1 MREADTGLFRS
12 LSIAGFFFILCVML
26 AFAAIL
32 GPPKRTRFALPGKDI
47 AVRDLD
53 MRDLELGDP
62 DRELQRDRD
71 LGREHKQDSGMPHSE
86 EFRYDLFAN
95 PWKNRSL
102 DSITAPEPAHMPVPA
117 GVSRGLDLPDP
128 DIFNMPVE
136 DAGEDPFADPVPVPE
151 PAPAR
156 PALISLR
163 TLTSLAPRLLRWKAH
178 AIENGKEDE
187 GENRDFEDALAT
199 TDGVPD
205 LAALSAAAAAPRT
218 APEEPFP
225 EWLVTPKASAGPR
238 APRFFEVDV
247 DSPTVTPPDLDFVAM
262 QHELLM
268 RVPIPARPGMPRG
281 STWHPS
287 QVAGEEFSR
296 PVVARNQTTAD

>member
-1 MREADTGLFRS
+1 MREADTGLFRI

-32 GPPKRTRFALPGKDI
+32 GPPRRTRFALPRKSV
-47 AVRDLD
+47 AVRDL
-53 MRDLELGDP
+53 EFGDP
-62 DRELQRDRD
+62 ERESLRDRD
-71 LGREHKQDSGMPHSE
+71 LGRGMPPGDE
-86 EFRYDLFAN
+86 YDIFGN

-102 DSITAPEPAHMPVPA
+102 DSVAAPRAVHIPDFGGLSRGLGADYTYPD
-117 GVSRGLDLPDP
+117 SRRGLDLPDP
-128 DIFNMPVE
+128 DIFDIPTSHG
-136 DAGEDPFADPVPVPE
+136 DDPFADPIPE
-151 PAPAR
+151 PAPVR
-156 PALISLR
+156 PGLMSFRAW
-163 TLTSLAPRLLRWKAH
+163 TSLTPRMLRWKTQALGD
-178 AIENGKEDE
+178 GKEE
-187 GENRDFEDALAT
+187 KGEERDVECAPAT

-205 LAALSAAAAAPRT
+205 MAALSAAAAAPRT
-218 APEEPFP
+218 QPEEPFP

-247 DSPTVTPPDLDFVAM
+247 DGPTVNPPDLDFVAM
-262 QHELLM
+262 QHELLK

-281 STWHPS
+281 NTWHPS